1 MLFKK
6 KKQQQQLII
15 CISYTTVLKVCIGL
29 EPINGGAGGW
39 AGLMAFKFHRS
50 PVTGCADAEG
60 ARWYVSRKHIVR
72 SPPQ

>member
-6 KKQQQQLII
+6 KKKNLII
-15 CISYTTVLKVCIGL
+15 CISYITVLKVCIGL

-39 AGLMAFKFHRS
+39 AGLTAFKFHRS

-60 ARWYVSRKHIVR
+60 ARWYVSRKHILR